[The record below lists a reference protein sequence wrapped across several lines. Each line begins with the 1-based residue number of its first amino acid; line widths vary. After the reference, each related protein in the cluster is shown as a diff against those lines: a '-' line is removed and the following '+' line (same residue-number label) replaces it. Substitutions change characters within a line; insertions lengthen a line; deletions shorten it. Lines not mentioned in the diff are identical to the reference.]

1 MPLPKE
7 ITDLIGKVIVS
18 TIYEVEEGAIA
29 RFAEAVDDPNP
40 LYWDEA
46 HARESRHGSI
56 IAPPGFFGWPVK
68 RSGEPE
74 DRFLLLPALAKA
86 GYSRILDG
94 GIEWEFFSP
103 VRAGDRLKVETTL
116 KNIVERS
123 GKTGKTVFMI
133 RETKYTR
140 EDGEM
145 VATERHTTIHPA
157 S

>member
-7 ITDLIGKVIVS
+7 ITDLIGKTIFS
-18 TIYEVEEGAIA
+18 TTFEVEKGAIA

-40 LYWDEA
+40 LYWDEEY
-46 HARESRHGSI
+46 ARKSRQGSI

-68 RSGEPE
+68 RSAAPE
-74 DRFLLLPALAKA
+74 DRFGLLPALARA

-116 KNIVERS
+116 RNAVERS
-123 GKTGKTVFMI
+123 GKTGRVIFVF

-140 EDGEM
+140 EGGEM
-145 VATERHTTIHPA
+145 VATERQTTIHPA
-157 S
+157 G